1 MCWRELT
8 ALSPTR
14 SETSANV
21 FYVKL
26 RQFPEKI
33 DAFIGKRFF
42 ADQPGVIRS
51 TTENWPAS
59 AKDPDIDK

>member
-1 MCWRELT
+1 VQ
-8 ALSPTR
+8 
-14 SETSANV
+14 TSFTSN
-21 FYVKL
+21 L
-26 RQFPEKI
+26 GNSPEKI

-51 TTENWPAS
+51 TTENRPAS